1 MPPVATTTARASI
14 APVLVRS
21 VKPPPSR
28 RAISSTRH
36 GMRQATPPCPHSA
49 RNTSMMVSLL
59 SSQNSC
65 PRCFS
70 CQCTRWRRNR
80 PRKSCGV

>member
-1 MPPVATTTARASI
+1 
-14 APVLVRS
+14 
-21 VKPPPSR
+21 
-28 RAISSTRH
+28 
-36 GMRQATPPCPHSA
+36 
-49 RNTSMMVSLL
+49 MMVSLL